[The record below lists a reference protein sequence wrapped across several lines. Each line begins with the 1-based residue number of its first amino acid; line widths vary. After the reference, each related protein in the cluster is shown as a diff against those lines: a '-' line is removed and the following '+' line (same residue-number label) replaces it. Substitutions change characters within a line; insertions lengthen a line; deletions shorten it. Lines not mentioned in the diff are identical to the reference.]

1 MMRDKDFPS
10 GDLRYGGK
18 EKAAQESGEKEV
30 M

>member
-1 MMRDKDFPS
+1 MRDKDFPS

-18 EKAAQESGEKEV
+18 KKAAQESGEKEV